1 MENIAFAY
9 LFIGWL
15 IGAVGMIN
23 RAEKVEQEK
32 RLKFKFLLSVTL
44 VTQLLATYILW
55 QK

>member
-15 IGAVGMIN
+15 VGAIGMIG
-23 RAEKVEQEK
+23 RAEKVEESK
-32 RLKFKFLLSVTL
+32 RLKFKLLVGFTL
-44 VTQLLATYILW
+44 GSQLMATYILW

>member
-9 LFIGWL
+9 LFLGWL

-23 RAEKVEQEK
+23 RAEKVEAEK
-32 RLKFKFLLSVTL
+32 RLKFKALVFLTL
-44 VTQLLATYILW
+44 LFNLMATYILW